1 MARTINR
8 HRLVTFGLG
17 GILIIML
24 IVSFQLFNHYQRL
37 EIYERMVEENL
48 VPVRD
53 FGKMREGL
61 LVNRMNLNSLV
72 YLSGKNYER
81 KFDQLVQNN
90 YEIDSVVTRYMANRD
105 IIKDYRHFDSL
116 YNRLVIYKAYEEKII
131 ELLAD
136 DRYTTAEKLFNRDSR
151 EVFNSMIDELD
162 RIDTDQAVVLSEAT
176 QVVRPWI
183 LKSFYMV
190 IAGVLI
196 VIMIIILHLS
206 GAGRKRYSDS

>member
-1 MARTINR
+1 
-8 HRLVTFGLG
+8 
-17 GILIIML
+17 
-24 IVSFQLFNHYQRL
+24 
-37 EIYERMVEENL
+37 RMVEENL